1 MLKRL
6 LLLFPVF
13 LLLTIMLHAQSK
25 DCVKFRTGTFKMIYA
40 GKTAIITRDAFIQT
54 EQIDVSHIT
63 ATYNIKWFDNCT
75 YTLTPTVTTLSKF
88 PNMAE
93 ELIITVQIDKVS
105 KNNCLVTTTSNLYNK
120 VLKGEME
127 KIN

>member
-6 LLLFPVF
+6 PLLLSVF
-13 LLLTIMLHAQSK
+13 MLLTTMLHAQSR
-25 DCVKFRTGTFKMIYA
+25 DCAKFRTGTFKMTYA

-54 EQIDVSHIT
+54 EQIDISHIT

-93 ELIITVQIDKVS
+93 ELIITVQIDKVN
-105 KNNCLVTTTSNLYNK
+105 KNNCVVTTTSNLYNK